1 VQPGDQKRGV
11 NVSHQPLN
19 RDGSHKSVQLR
30 GLSPERCCR
39 QRRLMVMNA
48 AHATAAPKKR
58 QSRLGTP
65 PANALTYRVDDAAA
79 MLGIGRVSLYRL
91 IGAGKLRPVKIAG
104 RTLISRSEI
113 ERIAASGTGA

>member
-1 VQPGDQKRGV
+1 
-11 NVSHQPLN
+11 
-19 RDGSHKSVQLR
+19 
-30 GLSPERCCR
+30 
-39 QRRLMVMNA
+39 MIMNA

-58 QSRLGTP
+58 PSRLVTP